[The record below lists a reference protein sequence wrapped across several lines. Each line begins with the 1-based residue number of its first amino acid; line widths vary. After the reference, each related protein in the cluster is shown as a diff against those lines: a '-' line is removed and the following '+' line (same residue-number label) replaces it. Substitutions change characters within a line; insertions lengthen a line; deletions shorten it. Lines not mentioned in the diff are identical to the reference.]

1 MICALWCLNS
11 FELASLRAFHLI
23 ACSLL
28 PWRQAKPPP
37 RQRVVTA
44 QNRLFAAT
52 NVSLTMSSTFR
63 PGPVYFCL
71 VAVLFFCFWVVFCPP
86 VLVVWFFCF
95 GCLSATFRCLRWGCV
110 FCLFLSEMYI
120 AGRFHKTTHIRN
132 LLLRRDSFARNGGGG
147 NNRLVWVVRAMFFEE
162 TSCAFLFFSKVKLLC
177 VSSAI
182 RISRGRNVDF
192 LLVIVTLSCENV
204 L

>member
-1 MICALWCLNS
+1 
-11 FELASLRAFHLI
+11 
-23 ACSLL
+23 
-28 PWRQAKPPP
+28 
-37 RQRVVTA
+37 
-44 QNRLFAAT
+44 
-52 NVSLTMSSTFR
+52 
-63 PGPVYFCL
+63 
-71 VAVLFFCFWVVFCPP
+71 
-86 VLVVWFFCF
+86 
-95 GCLSATFRCLRWGCV
+95 
-110 FCLFLSEMYI
+110 MYI